1 MREEDGDQ
9 ALSTVALLRCV
20 NGLQQDRECKYYR
33 RAAMFLALGAALA
46 AKAVLSLR
54 SCAGGECNLSCAF
67 MSERGSGAALF
78 LT

>member
-20 NGLQQDRECKYYR
+20 NGLQQDRECKCYR

-46 AKAVLSLR
+46 AKAVFNSQDLR
-54 SCAGGECNLSCAF
+54 
-67 MSERGSGAALF
+67 
-78 LT
+78 

>member
-20 NGLQQDRECKYYR
+20 NGLQQDRASNYYR
-33 RAAMFLALGAALA
+33 RAAMFPALGAALA

-54 SCAGGECNLSCAF
+54 MCAGGACNLSCAF
-67 MSERGSGAALF
+67 MSERGSGTAL
-78 LT
+78 LLS

>member
-9 ALSTVALLRCV
+9 ALAIAALLRCV
-20 NGLQQDRECKYYR
+20 NGLRQDRDRKYYR
-33 RAAMFLALGAALA
+33 RAAMFPALGAALA

-67 MSERGSGAALF
+67 MSERGSGTALL